1 MDKNFSWV
9 PLFEELA
16 KKLLIYK
23 DDRTPLVD
31 WIYKELSTVTRDDG
45 KSLVNYLHQQ
55 DGSKIIDIDPFSVF
69 GIFNRNIKWEN
80 RTALLEKF
88 KMHFGLKSEIPTDFN
103 GIPTLDPRRAFFFS
117 WGPDNDLVI
126 RNLWTLY
133 EKVIKGEDIED
144 AFNRVLEDGC
154 MPKYSLT
161 MTLFWISPSN
171 FVSLDSRNRAY
182 LSTIGLPDDYPTF
195 NYSIYKELLDKI
207 LPAVQAYNL
216 PINSFLDFSHAAWLA
231 ATESPR
237 IWMWSGNNDTFK
249 SDILAVGSSAKG
261 QLDFSKFKSKEDLG
275 SAYREVVGNT
285 DVKIPYAYWD
295 FIKKVKV
302 GDLVVVFSN
311 HKDNNGFAHYLY
323 GWGRFNSECSF
334 ISEAENSV
342 QRSVEWNQPFP
353 ESIVEERKTK
363 NQMFFH
369 CVEGIEADNIIRLLK
384 ISCDKDI
391 TPVAAPKSSSESSSI
406 KYWMY
411 APGENASKWIDCQNA
426 GRMYLGWDDMGDF
439 SQYSSMEEIQAKMQE
454 VYNKPEASFMNDRL
468 ALWEFCHVIK
478 PGDVVF
484 VKQGKTKIIG
494 RGIVTGEY
502 VYDEARISYKN
513 CRKVNWTHVGEWN
526 APHDTVLKTLTDIT
540 KYPDYVMDLEAIFS
554 DNDTP
559 QAASK
564 RFWWLVASPK
574 IWSFNDMKVGD
585 VQDYTLYNDNG
596 NRRRI
601 FQNFLDAKEGDVVIG
616 YEATPTKQIVALAEV
631 DKANDGQLIFFKKTE
646 TLPSPIDYSVLRS
659 IPELANMEYLK
670 NPQGSFY
677 KLTEEEYNILMD
689 LIREDNPIRAEQ
701 HNPQYTDEDFLKEVY
716 IDQESYRRMR
726 ALLLTKKNIILQGA
740 PGVGKT
746 YSAKRLTYSLMGEI
760 DKSRVELVQFHQ
772 SYTYEDFIMG
782 YKPNEEGGFYLKK
795 GVFYAFCKKA
805 KADPERPYFFI
816 IDEINR
822 GNLSKIFGEL
832 LMLIENEYRGETVKL
847 AYSDEMFDVP
857 ANLFI
862 IGMMNT
868 ADRSLAMIDYALR
881 RRFSFIDMRPGFN
894 SDGFKKYKDSL
905 NNELFDRAIEVINML
920 NDVIAKDDSLGE
932 GFCIGH
938 SYFCNQKNFSE
949 EWLKNVIEYDIIPML
964 REYWF
969 DNNTLF
975 DQQVTKLKAI
985 FK

>member
-1 MDKNFSWV
+1 MDSKFSWV

-23 DDRTPLVD
+23 EDRTQLVD
-31 WIYKELSTVTRDDG
+31 WIYKELSSVTRDDG
-45 KSLVNYLHQQ
+45 KSLVNYLHQK
-55 DGSKIIDIDPFSVF
+55 DGSKIVDIDPFSVF

-88 KMHFGLKSEIPTDFN
+88 KIHFSLESEIPMDFN

-117 WGPDNDLVI
+117 WEPNNDVVI

-133 EKVIKGEDIED
+133 EKVVNGENIED
-144 AFNRVLEDGC
+144 AFNRVIEDGC

-171 FVSLDSRNRAY
+171 YISLDSRNRAY
-182 LSTIGLPDDYPTF
+182 LSTIGLPDDFPAF
-195 NYSIYKELLDKI
+195 NYSIYKELLDKV
-207 LPAVQAYNL
+207 LPTAQAHDL
-216 PINSFLDFSHAAWLA
+216 PINSFMTFSHIAWMA
-231 ATESPR
+231 ATDSPR
-237 IWMWSGNNDTFK
+237 IWMWNGNIDTFK
-249 SDILAVGSSAKG
+249 SDVLALGSSAKG
-261 QLDFSKFKSKEDLG
+261 KLDFSTFKSKDDLG
-275 SAYREVVGNT
+275 RAYREVVGNT

-295 FIKKVKV
+295 FIKKVKA
-302 GDLVVVFSN
+302 GDIVVVFSN
-311 HKDNNGFAHYLY
+311 HKDGKGFAHYLY
-323 GWGRFNSECSF
+323 GWGRFNSDCSF
-334 ISEAENSV
+334 VSGDENPV
-342 QRSVEWNQPFP
+342 QRSVEWHLPIP
-353 ESIVEERKTK
+353 KSVAEERMTK

-384 ISCDKDI
+384 ISFDKDI
-391 TPVAAPKSSSESSSI
+391 TSVVPSMPTLKSTSAR
-406 KYWMY
+406 YWMY
-411 APGENASKWIDCQNA
+411 APGENASKWTDCLNA
-426 GRMYLGWDDMGDF
+426 GMMYLGWDDMGDF
-439 SQYSSMEEIQAKMQE
+439 NQYSSLEKIQAKMQE

-478 PGDVVF
+478 PGDVIF

-494 RGIVTGEY
+494 RGLVTGDY
-502 VYDEARISYKN
+502 VYDEARSAYKN
-513 CRKVNWTHVGEWN
+513 CRKVNWTHIGEWN

-540 KYPDYVMDLEAIFS
+540 NFPDYVKELEALFE
-554 DNDTP
+554 DEETP
-559 QAASK
+559 QAETK
-564 RFWWLVASPK
+564 RYWWLVANPK
-574 IWSFNDMKVGD
+574 YWSLTDMKVGD
-585 VQDYTLYNDNG
+585 VEDYSLYNESG
-596 NRRRI
+596 NQRHI
-601 FQNFLDAKEGDVVIG
+601 FKYFLDAKAGDVIIG
-616 YEATPTKQIVALAEV
+616 YEATPTRQIVALAEV
-631 DKANDGQLIFFKKTE
+631 EKANDGRLIYFKKTE
-646 TLPSPIDYSVLRS
+646 ALPSPIDYSAIRA

-670 NPQGSFY
+670 NPHGSLF
-677 KLTEEEYNILMD
+677 KLSEEEYNILMD
-689 LIREDNPIRAEQ
+689 LIREDNPVRVEQ
-701 HNPQYTDEDFLKEVY
+701 HHPTYTEENFLKDVFIGE
-716 IDQESYRRMR
+716 ESYRRMK

-746 YSAKRLTYSLMGEI
+746 YSAKRLAYSLMGEI
-760 DKSRVELVQFHQ
+760 DESRVEFVQFHQ

-832 LMLIENEYRGETVKL
+832 LMLIENEYRGEAVKL
-847 AYSDEMFDVP
+847 AYSEEMFDVP
-857 ANLFI
+857 ANLYI

-881 RRFSFIDMRPGFN
+881 RRFSFIDMLPGFN
-894 SDGFKKYKDSL
+894 SDGFKEYKTTL
-905 NNELFDRAIEVINML
+905 NNELFNRAIDVVTML

-938 SYFCNQKNFSE
+938 SYFCNQKSFSE
-949 EWLKNVIEYDIIPML
+949 DWLRNVIEYDIIPML

-969 DNNTLF
+969 DNNARF
-975 DQQVTKLKAI
+975 DQQVAKLKAI